1 MKVLAH
7 FCCNNSILGI
17 ESVKKEFIINLD
29 TVYNKPL
36 CYLLKTWIEFIRFR
50 GFRVKKKE
58 WLQWITGIFFSSL
71 INNFY
76 NILNECIDYIIL
88 QYVIV
93 LPDNRSFNVKSS
105 CCLFNQ
111 FGLMSQFSGLNRNH
125 HWVKKNAEI
134 VCHII

>member
-1 MKVLAH
+1 MRITNGQETVKVLAH

-58 WLQWITGIFFSSL
+58 WLQWITGIFFSYL
-71 INNFY
+71 INNYY
-76 NILNECIDYIIL
+76 NILNKCIDYIIL
-88 QYVIV
+88 QYIIV
-93 LPDNRSFNVKSS
+93 LLDNRSFNVQSS
-105 CCLFNQ
+105 CRLFNQ
-111 FGLMSQFSGLNRNH
+111 IGLMSQFRI
-125 HWVKKNAEI
+125 K
-134 VCHII
+134 

>member
-1 MKVLAH
+1 MLH
-7 FCCNNSILGI
+7 NHLRNFTSH
-17 ESVKKEFIINLD
+17 EFIINLD

>member
-1 MKVLAH
+1 MQNCITRITNGQETVKVFAH
-7 FCCNNSILGI
+7 FCCNNSISGI
-17 ESVKKEFIINLD
+17 ESVKKEFIINLG

-36 CYLLKTWIEFIRFR
+36 RYLLKTWIEFIRFR

-93 LPDNRSFNVKSS
+93 LLDNRSFNVQSS
-105 CCLFNQ
+105 CRLFNQ
-111 FGLMSQFSGLNRNH
+111 IGLMSQFRI
-125 HWVKKNAEI
+125 E
-134 VCHII
+134 

>member
-1 MKVLAH
+1 MQNCITRITNGQETVKVLAH
-7 FCCNNSILGI
+7 FCCNNSISNI

-36 CYLLKTWIEFIRFR
+36 RYLLKTWIEFIRFR

-58 WLQWITGIFFSSL
+58 WLQWITDIFFSSL
-71 INNFY
+71 IKNFY

-93 LPDNRSFNVKSS
+93 LLDNRSFNVQSS
-105 CCLFNQ
+105 CRLFNQ
-111 FGLMSQFSGLNRNH
+111 IGLMSQFRI
-125 HWVKKNAEI
+125 E
-134 VCHII
+134 

>member
-1 MKVLAH
+1 MRITNGQETVKFLAH

-36 CYLLKTWIEFIRFR
+36 RYLLKTWIEFIRFR

-71 INNFY
+71 INNLY
-76 NILNECIDYIIL
+76 NILNDRIDYIIL
-88 QYVIV
+88 QYIIV
-93 LPDNRSFNVKSS
+93 LLDYRSLNVQNS
-105 CCLFNQ
+105 CRLFNQ
-111 FGLMSQFSGLNRNH
+111 IGLMSQFR
-125 HWVKKNAEI
+125 VE
-134 VCHII
+134 